1 MTGRTC
7 LKARTTTA
15 MTAGAGDIFTHLEL
29 LGNASSDLHQ
39 IQAYLQAQIG
49 ATMYLWATSSE
60 AAKATTSKAAAEAGM
75 SSEDISEHREDI
87 IHRESCSTTKAFE
100 ATASEATRTLEA
112 DLILLMPL
120 LIG

>member
-1 MTGRTC
+1 
-7 LKARTTTA
+7 
-15 MTAGAGDIFTHLEL
+15 MTAGTGDIFTHLEL

-60 AAKATTSKAAAEAGM
+60 ATKATSSEATAEARM
-75 SSEDISEHREDI
+75 SSKDISEHREDI

-100 ATASEATRTLEA
+100 ATASKATRTIEA
-112 DLILLMPL
+112 ELIILLTL
-120 LIG
+120 LIV